1 MYGPGF
7 RLQVTILARQP
18 QSGGWV
24 IERPALLR
32 AGLRWAEGGPG
43 ISYLFSLTTIYCL
56 VYIQCMTNQEFKS
69 WRTRWGFSQGKLA
82 KALGVRS
89 MTVARWEWG
98 TIRIPALLPL
108 ALEALENRIKEGKLN
123 GLHQ

>member
-1 MYGPGF
+1 M
-7 RLQVTILARQP
+7 R
-18 QSGGWV
+18 
-24 IERPALLR
+24 
-32 AGLRWAEGGPG
+32 
-43 ISYLFSLTTIYCL
+43 
-56 VYIQCMTNQEFKS
+56 MTNREFKS

-108 ALEALENRIKEGKLN
+108 ALEALENRMRKEQEHGFI
-123 GLHQ
+123 GGVPGVQEAE

>member
-1 MYGPGF
+1 MN
-7 RLQVTILARQP
+7 
-18 QSGGWV
+18 
-24 IERPALLR
+24 
-32 AGLRWAEGGPG
+32 
-43 ISYLFSLTTIYCL
+43 
-56 VYIQCMTNQEFKS
+56 MTNKEFKS

-108 ALEALENRIKEGKLN
+108 ALEALENRLRKGDQDGFSGRVPGMQAAE
-123 GLHQ
+123 